1 MKAIRVHQFG
11 GPEVLKLEEVPDPR
25 PGPGQV
31 LLRVHAIG
39 VNPVETY
46 IREGKYGPR
55 QFPFTPGFDA
65 AGIVEAAGPGV
76 TQLKPGLRVYT
87 SSTISGAYAQL
98 ALADASQ
105 VHPLP
110 DKVSFEQGAALGV
123 PYATA
128 YYALYNRGNARAG
141 ETVFIDGASG
151 GVGTAAVQIARA
163 AGLTVIGSAGTDAGR
178 KLVAEQGAHHVL
190 DHHAPDYLKQVLALT
205 ADAGAELILEMAAHL
220 NLGKV
225 LPVVA
230 KFGRVIVVGSRGPVE
245 INPRD
250 AMGRNADIRAMSVMN
265 ATPLELKGIH
275 AAIIAGLENGALHPV
290 IGKRMP
296 LADAAKA
303 HEAIMAGGS
312 LGKIVLMVE

>member
-11 GPEVLKLEEVPDPR
+11 GPEVLKLEEVPDPQ
-25 PGPGQV
+25 PGADQV
-31 LLRVHAIG
+31 LVRVRAIG

-46 IREGKYGPR
+46 IREGKYGPK
-55 QFPFTPGFDA
+55 QFPFTPGSDA
-65 AGIVEAAGPGV
+65 AGTVETVGPVV
-76 TQLKPGLRVYT
+76 TQFKRGQRVYT
-87 SSTISGAYAQL
+87 SGTIGGAYAQL
-98 ALADASQ
+98 ALAEVSQ

-123 PYATA
+123 PYGTA

-163 AGLTVIGSAGTDAGR
+163 AGLTVIGTAGTDAGR

-190 DHHAPDYLKQVLALT
+190 DHHAPDYLKQVLVLT
-205 ADAGAELILEMAAHL
+205 ANAGAELVLEMAAHL

-225 LPVVA
+225 LSVVA

-250 AMGRNADIRAMSVMN
+250 AMGRNADIRPMTLMN
-265 ATPLELKGIH
+265 ATPQELKGIH
-275 AAIIAGLENGALHPV
+275 AAIIAGLEIGSLHPV

-303 HEAIMAGGS
+303 HVAILAGGS
-312 LGKIVLMVE
+312 LGKIVLVVE